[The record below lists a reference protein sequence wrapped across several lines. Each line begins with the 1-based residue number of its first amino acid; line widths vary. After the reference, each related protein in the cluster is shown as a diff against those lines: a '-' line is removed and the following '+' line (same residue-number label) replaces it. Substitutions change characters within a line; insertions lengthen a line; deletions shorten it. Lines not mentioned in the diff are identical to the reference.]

1 MSQLELNYDHALVLN
16 ILCGGVIM
24 GTHQTRAAVVK
35 GSKKYRWCFDWPE
48 FGFLKTLIEVAVFRF
63 CEK

>member
-1 MSQLELNYDHALVLN
+1 
-16 ILCGGVIM
+16 M

-48 FGFLKTLIEVAVFRF
+48 FGFLKTLIEVTVFLIYG
-63 CEK
+63 K

>member
-1 MSQLELNYDHALVLN
+1 
-16 ILCGGVIM
+16 M

-48 FGFLKTLIEVAVFRF
+48 FGFLKTLIEWPFFDFAKNEHSYRCRYLGTEFSRSTLL
-63 CEK
+63 

>member
-1 MSQLELNYDHALVLN
+1 
-16 ILCGGVIM
+16 M

-48 FGFLKTLIEVAVFRF
+48 FGFLKTLIEWTFFRVLR
-63 CEK
+63 KMNNVTGVGT